1 MTKNLFETQ
10 YDLTKKN
17 KFKIFYDSNKKL
29 IFSIIFI
36 FVITSVSLTYYSE
49 SNKKKRILLSEDYIK
64 AKVYL
69 ENGEKNKA
77 IKILK
82 KGIYFNDPSYSV
94 LCFFLILDANLIEDF
109 TELSILFNHLLEN
122 NKFEK
127 ETENLLIYKKA
138 MFNSNFATESA
149 LIEEIRPLLDGNS
162 LWKPHALM
170 LLGDYFTSKKEYTKA
185 REFYSQILIIEN
197 IERNLFDEA
206 KSKLLLINND

>member
-1 MTKNLFETQ
+1 M
-10 YDLTKKN
+10 
-17 KFKIFYDSNKKL
+17 